1 MVHVA
6 LRSDAS
12 WDHVVVICHNISIN
26 QGTYQH
32 LKNNFK
38 GKVDFVPGLPDTQET
53 EDDLMNLLRGDP
65 KSEAKA
71 CDS

>member
-1 MVHVA
+1 MWMVNVA
-6 LRSDAS
+6 LRPDAP

-38 GKVDFVPGLPDTQET
+38 GKLDFVPDCARVAG
-53 EDDLMNLLRGDP
+53 
-65 KSEAKA
+65 
-71 CDS
+71 